1 MPNFLLLMLVRH
13 HQAPGS
19 ELVWALLPGPRWWLR
34 HGVPGHLGAP
44 ALAPVLPHC
53 GVQRHL
59 VPRPH
64 PRLPRLLL
72 QLAQDHLCLL
82 LQFQEI
88 LLCNLRFSQG
98 LKNSGVCGLDFLK
111 LKSVF
116 DPWINEMFP
125 LLTIISFLAC
135 VCNCFIM
142 SWYFAR
148 LSRKP
153 LIKTCSSLSLRV
165 SPAVSAEV
173 TECLFVVNFLKYFF
187 MNIHK
192 QF

>member
-1 MPNFLLLMLVRH
+1 MPNFLLLMLIRH

-19 ELVWALLPGPRWWLR
+19 ELVWAVLSGRCRRLR

-44 ALAPVLPHC
+44 ALAPVLPHG

-59 VPRPH
+59 APRPH

-111 LKSVF
+111 LQPVF
-116 DPWINEMFP
+116 DP
-125 LLTIISFLAC
+125 
-135 VCNCFIM
+135 
-142 SWYFAR
+142 
-148 LSRKP
+148 
-153 LIKTCSSLSLRV
+153 
-165 SPAVSAEV
+165 
-173 TECLFVVNFLKYFF
+173 
-187 MNIHK
+187 
-192 QF
+192 